1 MNKDYKIKYI
11 KTKNKL
17 RKIVT
22 YNSEQKKEEHEYIVN
37 KLSKIFKP
45 SIFSKGYVVNESI
58 YTNAYSHLYN
68 DIFIKLDIKNFFG
81 SINKKRLKKEIYK
94 DLNKYIS
101 PEDVELL
108 INKVTIS
115 KKGLP
120 LGLKTS
126 PILSNIY
133 LKSFDIK
140 LYNILKKIKCKNLIY
155 TRYADDMIISFQK
168 TFKYKNQIKK
178 ILNIVD
184 MLVEK
189 YYLKIN
195 EKKTKIIDFERTKQV
210 RITGVSIVEK
220 NGKRRL
226 SVGRNQKRKMF
237 YEVIN
242 IKKQL
247 ADNKINVDKEKIKAL
262 KGKLSFYLSIEKTEF
277 ESFLTENMKKEIKEL
292 GCSSFIELVKKL

>member
-1 MNKDYKIKYI
+1 MISDYKIKYI
-11 KTKNKL
+11 KTKSKL

-22 YNSEQKKEEHEYIVN
+22 YNSEQKKAEHEYIVN
-37 KLSKIFKP
+37 KLSKIFQP

-58 YTNAYSHLYN
+58 YTNAYAHLYN
-68 DIFIKLDIKNFFG
+68 DIFIKLDIKNFFE

-108 INKVTIS
+108 VNKATIS

-140 LYNILKKIKCKNLIY
+140 LHNMLKKIRCKNLIY

-168 TFKYKNQIKK
+168 AEIYEQQIQK
-178 ILNIVD
+178 ILSIVD
-184 MLVEK
+184 MLVKK
-189 YYLKIN
+189 YCLKIN
-195 EKKTKIIDFERTKQV
+195 EKKTKIIDFEHSKQA

-226 SVGRNQKRKMF
+226 SVGRNQKRKFF
-237 YEVIN
+237 YDVIN
-242 IKKQL
+242 IKKQVT
-247 ADNKINVDKEKIKAL
+247 KESVDKEKIKAL

-277 ESFLTENMKKEIKEL
+277 ESFLTKNMKKELQEL
-292 GCSSFIELVKKL
+292 GYNSFIELVKKL